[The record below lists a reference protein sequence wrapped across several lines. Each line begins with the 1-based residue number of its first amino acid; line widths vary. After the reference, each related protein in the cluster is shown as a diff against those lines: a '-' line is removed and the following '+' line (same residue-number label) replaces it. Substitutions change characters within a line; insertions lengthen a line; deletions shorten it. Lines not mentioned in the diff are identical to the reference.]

1 MAWGSCE
8 NCAKLAEDHDSF
20 LANPYKLFFYYIPYS
35 AEMYVCDTVG
45 HHISAGNIS
54 AATFAV
60 TQGEHSNSFNI
71 KKCYTKSHFD
81 FLLEKKNKFN
91 CYYNNSIFIICQYLH
106 MIIKRIGIDLGTT
119 YTLVHLPKRGIV
131 INEPSVVAISM
142 TDKKILAVGNE
153 AKDMLGRTP
162 DNIIALKPLKDGV
175 IADYRATEA
184 MLRYFINKSLGGI
197 RLFRPE
203 VMVAVPAGI
212 SSTER
217 RAVIDA
223 TIAAGAKA
231 AYIIKEPVA
240 AAIGADIPI
249 GSASGH
255 MIIDIGGGT
264 AEMAVIS
271 LGGIVSS
278 TSVRVG
284 GIRFDNAIIDYI
296 RRKYNLSIG
305 ERTAEEIKINIGSA
319 LYLENKLTME
329 IRGRDIIS
337 GLPRSIMVT
346 SNDVTES
353 IQNELEAIINAVK
366 KVLHDTP
373 PELSSD
379 IMDKGMV
386 LSGGSSLLRNID
398 QLLSRTTGV
407 PAYVANDALLC
418 VAKGTGIALDNLDSY
433 KRSILATK

>member
-1 MAWGSCE
+1 M
-8 NCAKLAEDHDSF
+8 L
-20 LANPYKLFFYYIPYS
+20 
-35 AEMYVCDTVG
+35 
-45 HHISAGNIS
+45 
-54 AATFAV
+54 
-60 TQGEHSNSFNI
+60 
-71 KKCYTKSHFD
+71 
-81 FLLEKKNKFN
+81 
-91 CYYNNSIFIICQYLH
+91 
-106 MIIKRIGIDLGTT
+106 IKRIGIDLGTT
-119 YTLVHLPKRGIV
+119 YTLVHLPKRGII
-131 INEPSVVAISM
+131 INEPSVVAISAA
-142 TDKKILAVGNE
+142 DRKILAVGNE

-162 DNIIALKPLKDGV
+162 DSIIALKPLKDGV

-184 MLRYFINKSLGGI
+184 MLRYFINKAIGGV

-264 AEMAVIS
+264 SEMAVIS

-284 GIRFDNAIIDYI
+284 GNKFDSAIIDFI
-296 RRKYNLSIG
+296 RRKYSLSIG

-329 IRGRDIIS
+329 IRGRDIIT
-337 GLPRSIMVT
+337 GLPRSITVT
-346 SNDVTES
+346 SNDVTEAL
-353 IQNELEAIINAVK
+353 QNELEAIINAAK
-366 KVLHDTP
+366 KVLHETP
-373 PELSSD
+373 PELSAD

-398 QLLSRTTGV
+398 QLLTRTTGV
-407 PAYVANDALLC
+407 PSYVATDSLLC
-418 VAKGTGIALDNLDSY
+418 VAKGTGIALENLDSY